1 MDIVNQVTGFFS
13 TIPPS
18 VQIFFIVLCVF
29 VIRKLLKSR
38 TSNIESENEAE
49 PSLPPLKKR
58 DFTVDELLEFDGVKN
73 ERVLLA
79 VCGKVFDVTK
89 GKSFYGPGKFVYI
102 FITLKICN
110 FYDTRRYFILYL
122 A

>member
-13 TIPPS
+13 TIPSS

-38 TSNIESENEAE
+38 TSNIESENEGQS
-49 PSLPPLKKR
+49 SLPPLKKR

-79 VCGKVFDVTK
+79 VCGKVFDVSK

-102 FITLKICN
+102 L
-110 FYDTRRYFILYL
+110 
-122 A
+122 